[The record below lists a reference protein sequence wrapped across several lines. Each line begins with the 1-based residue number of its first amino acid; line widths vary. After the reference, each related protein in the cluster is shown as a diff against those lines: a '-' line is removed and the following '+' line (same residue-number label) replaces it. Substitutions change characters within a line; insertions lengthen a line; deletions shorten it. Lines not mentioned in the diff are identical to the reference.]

1 MESQR
6 TAIGT
11 TIAVIII
18 VAVIVGAVTVVSLTT
33 LKHSTASS
41 TATPTE
47 TIAGL
52 VSGNFAEHLLL
63 FASRNVSAIVPQY
76 ETNASVTWEQILCLS
91 GIYTVTGNG
100 NLTQLLNIFFGAY
113 GQALVVGNVTRTI
126 VTATIGSV
134 MINSTLG
141 LVGQGLVGNFTST
154 VSAQDTYRYSTT
166 SSTWLISQE
175 TWHFLTFYTKGNV
188 PFCIY

>member
-63 FASRNVSAIVPQY
+63 FASGNVSAIIPQY
-76 ETNASVTWEQILCLS
+76 ETNASVT
-91 GIYTVTGNG
+91 
-100 NLTQLLNIFFGAY
+100 
-113 GQALVVGNVTRTI
+113 
-126 VTATIGSV
+126 
-134 MINSTLG
+134 
-141 LVGQGLVGNFTST
+141 
-154 VSAQDTYRYSTT
+154 
-166 SSTWLISQE
+166 
-175 TWHFLTFYTKGNV
+175 
-188 PFCIY
+188 